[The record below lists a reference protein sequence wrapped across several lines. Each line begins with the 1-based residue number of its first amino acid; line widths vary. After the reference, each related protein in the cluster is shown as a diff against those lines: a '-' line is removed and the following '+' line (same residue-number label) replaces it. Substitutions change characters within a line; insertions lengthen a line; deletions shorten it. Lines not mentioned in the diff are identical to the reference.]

1 MTTQRVAEP
10 DGLEA
15 EGVGVEPVPAA
26 GRGWADRRQARP
38 EDRSHRTGEGERD
51 RAVGSQS
58 CAGGGRDER
67 LGKAADR
74 EPAQPSRLRQLL
86 PGSWHRGDRDASHP
100 LPPCRDHPDVNR
112 PASSGEAQRPCVT
125 VLPQH
130 NRPHRRLEGRDDRL
144 ARSNLEPAATE
155 PCARRAHEAAGPR
168 GTPDQPACPPRTTNR
183 QLHSQRFTGNERRL
197 GPHSPLPNAN
207 RDRAAIGPT
216 DDHARN
222 TSRIPGLH
230 EVGERLAVQLDTWVR
245 PQEQSPSGGDSAG
258 KKHQPRS
265 PEAHPGSRPPAPRA
279 PDRL

>member
-1 MTTQRVAEP
+1 MSSRCQRP
-10 DGLEA
+10 
-15 EGVGVEPVPAA
+15 GVGW
-26 GRGWADRRQARP
+26 GDRRQARS

-58 CAGGGRDER
+58 RAGGGRDER
-67 LGKAADR
+67 LRQAAGR

-86 PGSWHRGDRDASHP
+86 PGSWHGADRDASHL
-100 LPPCRDHPDVNR
+100 LPPCRDHADVDR

-130 NRPHRRLEGRDDRL
+130 NRPHRRLERRDDRL
-144 ARSNLEPAATE
+144 ARSDLEPAATE
-155 PCARRAHEAAGPR
+155 SCARRAHEAAGPC
-168 GTPDQPACPPRTTNR
+168 GTPDQPACPSRTTNR
-183 QLHSQRFTGNERRL
+183 QLHSQRLTGNERRL

-207 RDRAAIGPT
+207 RDRAPIGPT

-230 EVGERLAVQLDTWVR
+230 EVGQRLAVQLDTWVR
-245 PQEQSPSGGDSAG
+245 PQEQSPSGRDSAG
-258 KKHQPRS
+258 KEHQSRS
-265 PEAHPGSRPPAPRA
+265 PEAHPGSRPPAPLA